1 MPDLVKALLSDMI
14 SGLSAEELRNV
25 IMKTAENH
33 FEDIGKAAL
42 EEKGKRN
49 VDPTK
54 VIAPEVDMIE
64 EDGAAG
70 VVIVGRKE
78 GEAVIEE
85 ELQVLAE
92 TAASP
97 EDKKRKRKSTHI
109 LIQGFEAV

>member
-25 IMKTAENH
+25 VMKTAENH

-49 VDPTK
+49 VDSTK
-54 VIAPEVDMIE
+54 VFAPGFLIQES
-64 EDGAAG
+64 GAAG
-70 VVIVGRKE
+70 VVIVERKE
-78 GEAVIEE
+78 DEAVIEE

-92 TAASP
+92 NAASP
-97 EDKKRKRKSTHI
+97 EDKKRKRKSTQI
-109 LIQGFEAV
+109 LIQGFEAVY